1 MSFST
6 FIRIFFKPYPNKPKD
21 STNPKT
27 GSNSENF
34 SMILALIILFFPYLK
49 LIKLKS
55 KVPYLKYLV
64 NIYTLTNIDFYK
76 FYLVLFIK

>member
-27 GSNSENF
+27 GSDSENF
-34 SMILALIILFFPYLK
+34 SMIVGLIILFFTYLK
-49 LIKLKS
+49 LIILKS

-64 NIYTLTNIDFYK
+64 NFYTLTNMDFYK